1 MRSLCCKAYN
11 MQRGAGGCPPEL
23 CMRTA
28 LIIMLALQWRQPA
41 LTRRGWAWP
50 ANSTRAAL
58 MVGPSTLYRAAH
70 ADFMTQAF
78 LHCIGHSLER
88 DGGRRRAA
96 PHPSG
101 IARAAEVHSKPSRC
115 AAVATARAG
124 KEGLRPSLRN
134 LYQTRAQGYK
144 DALQAF
150 IEGYREGYIGESTAR
165 MQRESQDIMQ
175 QAAQVGSTPQ
185 H

>member
-1 MRSLCCKAYN
+1 
-11 MQRGAGGCPPEL
+11 
-23 CMRTA
+23 
-28 LIIMLALQWRQPA
+28 
-41 LTRRGWAWP
+41 
-50 ANSTRAAL
+50 
-58 MVGPSTLYRAAH
+58 
-70 ADFMTQAF
+70 MTQAF
-78 LHCIGHSLER
+78 LHCMGHSLER

-101 IARAAEVHSKPSRC
+101 IARAAEVHSKPNLC

-124 KEGLRPSLRN
+124 KEGLRPSLQN